1 MVPMTTPK
9 AAALRSF
16 LLGGLLPIVI
26 YTILEEKVGS
36 GWALIFGMTF
46 GALEILYEAI
56 RYKKV
61 QAITWIGNGLLIGMG
76 GIALITHEGI
86 WFRLQPALLE
96 AGMGLVCWV
105 SCGLKKPLL
114 VVMSEKQMDFKTADP
129 VLVGIIKKRFT
140 GMTWRLGLF
149 FLVHAALATYAA
161 FYWSTS
167 AWALLKG
174 VGLTVSLI
182 VVLGLEVYFLRR
194 VLYGNRN

>member
-16 LLGGLLPIVI
+16 LLGGLLPIVV

-36 GWALIFGMTF
+36 GWALVFGMSF
-46 GALEILYEAI
+46 GALEILYEVV
-56 RYKKV
+56 RFKKV

-76 GIALITHEGI
+76 GIALMTHEGI

-96 AGMGLVCWV
+96 AGMGLACWI
-105 SCGLKKPLL
+105 SWGLGKPLL
-114 VVMSEKQMDFKTADP
+114 VVMSEKQMDFKTGDP

-140 GMTWRLGLF
+140 EMTWRLGLF

-161 FYWSTS
+161 FYWSTR

-174 VGLTVSLI
+174 LGLTVSLI
-182 VVLGLEVYFLRR
+182 ALLGLEVYFLRKT
-194 VLYGNRN
+194 LHGNRN